1 MSTTKLLETLL
12 TIERSIGRAE
22 NSALRNLLMDAQT
35 EVLLLQKD
43 AIRLLEEVQQ
53 LRERREMH
61 TASGSWHA
69 VAQVLAAVEAEKES
83 ARAVG
88 PVAVKDR
95 AS

>member
-53 LRERREMH
+53 LRERRETH
-61 TASGSWHA
+61 TASASWHA
-69 VAQVLAAVEAEKES
+69 VAQVLAAGQAEKES
-83 ARAVG
+83 SRAAG
-88 PVAVKDR
+88 PVAVEDR